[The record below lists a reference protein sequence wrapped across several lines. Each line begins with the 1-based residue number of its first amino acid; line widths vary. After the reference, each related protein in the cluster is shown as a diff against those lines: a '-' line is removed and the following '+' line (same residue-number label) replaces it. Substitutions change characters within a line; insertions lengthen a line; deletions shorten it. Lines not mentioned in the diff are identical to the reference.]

1 MNNEGCPTCK
11 KALVAYF
18 KAREIAGMKRKKNN
32 RKSAA
37 RSRQK
42 RKEKSANIV
51 AEHTALIQQQK
62 DQESYF
68 YQLARDKMQLRQLI
82 KKKMHER
89 NSRREVVAQEL
100 AKELVKCPKDNLNHL
115 QEEIAASINPGTP
128 IYNTQ

>member
-1 MNNEGCPTCK
+1 M
-11 KALVAYF
+11 AYF
-18 KAREIAGMKRKKNN
+18 KAREIAKVKRKENN

-37 RSRQK
+37 KSRQK
-42 RKEKSANIV
+42 KKEKSANIV
-51 AEHTALIQQQK
+51 AEHTALVQQK
-62 DQESYF
+62 EGQESYF
-68 YQLARDKMQLRQLI
+68 NQLTQDNMQLRRLI

>member
-1 MNNEGCPTCK
+1 M
-11 KALVAYF
+11 AYF
-18 KAREIAGMKRKKNN
+18 KAREIAKVKRKENN

-89 NSRREVVAQEL
+89 NSRTEVMAQEL

-115 QEEIAASINPGTP
+115 QDEIAASINPGTP